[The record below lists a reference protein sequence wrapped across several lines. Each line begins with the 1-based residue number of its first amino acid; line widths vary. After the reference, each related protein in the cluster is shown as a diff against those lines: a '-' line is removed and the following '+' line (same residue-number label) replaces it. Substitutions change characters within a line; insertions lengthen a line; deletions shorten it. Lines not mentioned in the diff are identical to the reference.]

1 MPVEEIHYLN
11 ANTAF
16 LKRHSLVVALE
27 KPSMEPYTPVKK
39 DPKTDVAKWG
49 DNNDFPQQIIKL
61 ASESTE
67 LASLLDWKARA
78 LQGTAVLAVESVWN
92 ETRQEFEDKLINDEE
107 ITGFLR
113 SIHFKRYLREAS
125 TDFFWFWN
133 VFPELIKNEAGD
145 KIAYLG
151 VQDASY
157 CRWSPMNERGIIEHC
172 YISANW
178 PNAKISDLA
187 TLKLPVIDP
196 YSPNAIE
203 ELRGSEIQH
212 FIYPVSYPSPGK
224 SYYQLAP
231 WDGWRTSG
239 WPELAKMIPKSKVQ
253 LMKQLL
259 SAKFILEIP
268 VNYWP
273 TAYPEW
279 PKMTLE
285 EQMTIKRA
293 KVKEINDTITGVENT
308 GKTILSESGTDAMH
322 QPIQG
327 WKILPIEDK
336 LKDGNFLEDSREAS
350 QHLRSALAL
359 DSALTGDGPG
369 KGMGGGSGSD
379 KRIAL
384 NIYVALQQPYREI
397 ILEPLYFIAAYN
409 GWTNKDRYPSLK
421 FKTVEI
427 QLETLDKA
435 HETSTFKST

>member
-1 MPVEEIHYLN
+1 MPVDFLDE
-11 ANTAF
+11 NTAF

-27 KPSMEPYTPVKK
+27 KPSLEPHSPIQKGSMS
-39 DPKTDVAKWG
+39 DLAMWG
-49 DNNDFPQQIIKL
+49 DQNDFPQQIIKL

-78 LQGTAVLAVESVWN
+78 LQGTAVIAVESEWN
-92 ETRQEFEDKLINDEE
+92 ETKQMFQEKPINDKE
-107 ITGFLR
+107 ITEFLS
-113 SIHFKRYLREAS
+113 SIAFKRYLREAS

-133 VFPELIKNEAGD
+133 IFPELIKNQAGD

-151 VQDASY
+151 IQDASY
-157 CRWSPMNERGIIEHC
+157 CRWSPMNQHGIIEHC

-178 PNAKISDLA
+178 PTAKVSDET
-187 TLKLPVIDP
+187 TLKLSVVDP
-196 YSPNAIE
+196 YRPNAVG
-203 ELRGSEIQH
+203 ELRNSAKIQH

-224 SYYQLAP
+224 CYYQLAP

-239 WPELAKMIPKSKVQ
+239 WPELAKLIPKSKVQ

-273 TAYPEW
+273 TAYPDW

-285 EQMTIKRA
+285 EQRAVKIA
-293 KVKEINDTITGVENT
+293 KVKEINDTITGIENT
-308 GKTILSESGTDAMH
+308 GKTILSEVGTDSMH
-322 QPIQG
+322 QPIQS
-327 WKILPIEDK
+327 WKIIPIEDK

-384 NIYVALQQPYREI
+384 NIYVALQQPYREV
-397 ILEPLYFIAAYN
+397 ILEPLYFIAEYN
-409 GWTNKDRYPSLK
+409 GWKEKYPLLK

-427 QLETLDKA
+427 QLETLDKT
-435 HETSTFKST
+435 HETSILKST